1 MAITYRTTFAIA
13 LGACLAAGSGVA
25 SADELHCEVNTDYDL
40 TLNPRSLILIRDS
53 GTPQR
58 LVMRQG
64 ALFVD
69 DRWVTLSDDDRTR
82 LVQFEQQTRAVLPL
96 AQEVGREAPDIAI
109 TALGE
114 VAAGF
119 SRDPSATRT
128 QLASVRDKVDLRLK
142 QSFGKSQLTP
152 VDIDDEIG
160 TLVAEMLPQLI
171 GDVVAST
178 VQAAMTGNGTQLRS
192 LDGLEQR
199 IERLVEPQ
207 ARALR
212 PRAQQLCTRMEALD
226 ALDNAL
232 AYRLP
237 SGVPLQLL
245 QVDRRPAK

>member
-13 LGACLAAGSGVA
+13 LGACLAAAGGVA
-25 SADELHCEVNTDYDL
+25 SADELHCEVNMDYDL

-69 DRWVTLSDDDRTR
+69 DRWVTLSDDDRNR

-96 AQEVGREAPDIAI
+96 AQEVGREAADIAI

-178 VQAAMTGNGTQLRS
+178 VQAAMTGNGAQLRS

-212 PRAQQLCTRMEALD
+212 PRAQQLCTRPQLAL
-226 ALDNAL
+226 LHI
-232 AYRLP
+232 
-237 SGVPLQLL
+237 
-245 QVDRRPAK
+245 

>member
-1 MAITYRTTFAIA
+1 A
-13 LGACLAAGSGVA
+13 
-25 SADELHCEVNTDYDL
+25 
-40 TLNPRSLILIRDS
+40 
-53 GTPQR
+53 
-58 LVMRQG
+58 
-64 ALFVD
+64 
-69 DRWVTLSDDDRTR
+69 
-82 LVQFEQQTRAVLPL
+82 
-96 AQEVGREAPDIAI
+96 DIAI

-178 VQAAMTGNGTQLRS
+178 VQAAMTGNGAQLRS

-237 SGVPLQLL
+237 SGAPLQLL